1 MSRKLRLV
9 NGWNADCPKF
19 GSLVRSG
26 VLVWKGFPH
35 CVSGNM
41 RVMLWVIVL
50 VPGNTGVKQ
59 RGFNGWFSCS
69 VVPDGSDATVA
80 DIFRCRGAVSS
91 SSSKVKTC
99 CC

>member
-1 MSRKLRLV
+1 M

-35 CVSGNM
+35 CVSGNI

-50 VPGNTGVKQ
+50 VPGSTGVKQ
-59 RGFNGWFSCS
+59 MGFNGWFSFS
-69 VVPDGSDATVA
+69 GVFDGSGATVA
-80 DIFRCRGAVSS
+80 DIFRCHGAVS

-99 CC
+99 CCC